1 MINEEWKDIEKYE
14 GLYQVSTLGNIKNTR
29 SGNILIPQDCRG
41 YLRVK
46 LHKNGDFDNK
56 LVHRLVAETFIPNLE
71 NKQQVNHIDENKT
84 NNRVDNLE
92 WVTRKE
98 NCNYG
103 TRNERISKSKYK
115 PVQCSN
121 GIIYDSMLSA
131 SQKLNIPPA
140 HISRVC
146 RGLRKSTRGYSFKY
160 LEVVE

>member
-14 GLYQVSTLGNIKNTR
+14 GLYQVSTL
-29 SGNILIPQDCRG
+29 
-41 YLRVK
+41 
-46 LHKNGDFDNK
+46 
-56 LVHRLVAETFIPNLE
+56 
-71 NKQQVNHIDENKT
+71 
-84 NNRVDNLE
+84 
-92 WVTRKE
+92 
-98 NCNYG
+98 
-103 TRNERISKSKYK
+103 
-115 PVQCSN
+115 